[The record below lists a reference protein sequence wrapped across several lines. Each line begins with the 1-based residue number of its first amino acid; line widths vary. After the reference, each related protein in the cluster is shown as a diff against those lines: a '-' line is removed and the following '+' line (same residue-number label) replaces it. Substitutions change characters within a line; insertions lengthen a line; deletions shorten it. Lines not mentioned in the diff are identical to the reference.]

1 VAGADVSEAIR
12 LPRVTERVSQV
23 AALPE
28 VRDWVNRELRDLAA
42 QHPRGVV
49 MEGRD
54 IGTVVFPDAALKVF
68 LVASPEERARR
79 RLLQDGTQP
88 NPARLREAARE
99 LERRDRADAS
109 REVAP
114 LAQAPDAVVLDT
126 TGLGFE
132 EQVDR
137 IVELAR
143 NVFS

>member
-1 VAGADVSEAIR
+1 
-12 LPRVTERVSQV
+12 
-23 AALPE
+23 
-28 VRDWVNRELRDLAA
+28 
-42 QHPRGVV
+42 
-49 MEGRD
+49 
-54 IGTVVFPDAALKVF
+54 VF